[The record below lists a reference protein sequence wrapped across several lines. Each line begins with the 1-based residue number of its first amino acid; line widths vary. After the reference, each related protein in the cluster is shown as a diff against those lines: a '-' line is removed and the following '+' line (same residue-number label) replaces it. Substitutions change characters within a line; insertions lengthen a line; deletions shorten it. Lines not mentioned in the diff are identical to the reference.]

1 VREIK
6 YIVVHCSATKEGK
19 DFGVEDFRK
28 WHKRKGWSDV
38 GYHFVIRLD
47 GTIEDGRPIEK
58 IGAGVRGYNS
68 NSIHI
73 CYTGGVDENIK
84 PKDTRTEAQKEALR
98 FKLMA
103 LKQQF
108 PHAEILGHRDFDGVR
123 KACPSFDA
131 KGEYKNIWL

>member
-1 VREIK
+1 MRDIK
-6 YIVVHCSATKEGK
+6 YLVVHCSATKEGK
-19 DFGVEDFRK
+19 DFGADDFRK
-28 WHKRKGWSDV
+28 WHKRKGWSDI
-38 GYHFVIRLD
+38 GYHFVVRLD
-47 GTIEDGRPIEK
+47 GTIEEGRPIEK

-108 PHAEILGHRDFDGVR
+108 PHAEILGHRDFPDVR

-131 KGEYKNIWL
+131 KGEYKDIWI

>member
-1 VREIK
+1 MRRID

-19 DFGVEDFRK
+19 DFGADDFRK
-28 WHKRKGWSDV
+28 WHKRKGWSDI
-38 GYHFVIRLD
+38 GYHFVVRLD

-68 NSIHI
+68 NSIHV

-84 PKDTRTEAQKEALR
+84 PKDTRTKEQKESL
-98 FKLMA
+98 FYLLTD
-103 LKQQF
+103 LKRRF
-108 PHAEILGHRDFDGVR
+108 PHAEILGHRDFEGVR

-131 KGEYKNIWL
+131 KGEYHNILI

>member
-1 VREIK
+1 MRDIH

-19 DFGVEDFRK
+19 DFGVDDFRK

-38 GYHFVIRLD
+38 GYHFCIRLD

-68 NSIHI
+68 NSIHV

-84 PKDTRTEAQKEALR
+84 PKDTRTKEQKESLFYLLTDLKRR
-98 FKLMA
+98 FPK
-103 LKQQF
+103 
-108 PHAEILGHRDFDGVR
+108 AEILGHRDFPDVR

-131 KGEYKNIWL
+131 KGEYHNILI

>member
-1 VREIK
+1 MRDIK
-6 YIVVHCSATKEGK
+6 YLVVHCSATKEGK
-19 DFGVEDFRK
+19 DFGVDDFRK

-38 GYHFVIRLD
+38 GYHFCIRLD
-47 GTIEDGRPIEK
+47 GTIEEGRPIEK

-108 PHAEILGHRDFDGVR
+108 PHAEILGHRDFPDVR

-131 KGEYKNIWL
+131 KGEYKDIWI